1 MWMIGK
7 WTLRTVSGLD
17 PDSPVRATDPTLEK
31 GATMSTDS
39 GVSAP
44 KPPERYDVRVVLD
57 GDEAEALNYVRQ
69 YLTARTGGAINVTV
83 SDAIRFAL
91 KSSAWALQPDEGV
104 ADGQ

>member
-1 MWMIGK
+1 
-7 WTLRTVSGLD
+7 
-17 PDSPVRATDPTLEK
+17 
-31 GATMSTDS
+31 MSTDS

-57 GDEAEALNYVRQ
+57 GDEAESLNYVRQ

-91 KSSAWALQPDEGV
+91 KSCAWALQPSEEETNGE
-104 ADGQ
+104 

>member
-1 MWMIGK
+1 
-7 WTLRTVSGLD
+7 
-17 PDSPVRATDPTLEK
+17 
-31 GATMSTDS
+31 MSTDS

-91 KSSAWALQPDEGV
+91 KSSAWALQPPEEPT
-104 ADGQ
+104 DGE